1 MEKKEDIILECFV
14 LKGKGVDWLAVIYLE
29 KETTLRAFSRKKIAD
44 KRYQIHFLSGPDQQ
58 RLSEELSAQFDE
70 TAKRC
75 GLSAVHLDYPG
86 GVNEQVFVLGLREAK
101 MEGIMEQ
108 ERRKN

>member
-29 KETTLRAFSRKKIAD
+29 KERTLRAFSRTKITD
-44 KRYQIHFLSGPDQQ
+44 KSYRIQFLTGTDQQ

-70 TAKRC
+70 TARRC
-75 GLSAVHLDYPG
+75 GLSAIHLDYPG
-86 GVNEQVFVLGLREAK
+86 GVKGQAFVRGLREAK
-101 MEGIMEQ
+101 LGWIMEQ
-108 ERRKN
+108 ERKKN